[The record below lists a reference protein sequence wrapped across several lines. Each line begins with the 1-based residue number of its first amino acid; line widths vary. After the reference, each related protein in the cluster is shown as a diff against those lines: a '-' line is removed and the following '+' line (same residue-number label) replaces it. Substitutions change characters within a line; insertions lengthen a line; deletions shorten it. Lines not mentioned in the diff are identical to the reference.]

1 MKNTLRKSS
10 LATAV
15 AALTG
20 LSCSAFAALEEV
32 IVTAEKRE
40 ESIQDVPI
48 SIVAFSNDRLEKLGI
63 TDVKGLAAKVPNVL
77 INEFTGSST
86 NLVHGLGIALVVAR
100 ILHPLGLRL
109 EAGPTVPRVIG
120 TAVTWGVLIVGA
132 IVAIIGFLSGGASS

>member
-86 NLVHGLGIALVVAR
+86 TVHWIRSV
-100 ILHPLGLRL
+100 
-109 EAGPTVPRVIG
+109 E
-120 TAVTWGVLIVGA
+120 
-132 IVAIIGFLSGGASS
+132 